1 MHFCMHSCVQKLL
14 RNGAFTAAE
23 DQDCNT
29 PLHIACQKGHL
40 RVTKVLMEHAS
51 VDWEAKFVI
60 SFLIY

>member
-1 MHFCMHSCVQKLL
+1 M
-14 RNGAFTAAE
+14 AE

-40 RVTKVLMEHAS
+40 KVAKVLMEHAS

-60 SFLIY
+60 SFLSVISFNVLL